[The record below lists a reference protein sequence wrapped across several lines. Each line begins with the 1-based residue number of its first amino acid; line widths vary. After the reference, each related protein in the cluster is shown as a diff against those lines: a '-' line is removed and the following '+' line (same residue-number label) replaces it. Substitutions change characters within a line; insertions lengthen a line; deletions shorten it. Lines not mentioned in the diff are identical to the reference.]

1 MFNYSRVFK
10 FFELYLGLKIKKIN
24 KSKIELLM
32 KPDFNL
38 LLNFVYKCSYHSVT
52 YLLWLLYLVLF
63 LIFCLLIKII
73 FYTYRELINNYY
85 IVLYVYIIINV
96 ALLLGYDGPLTYA
109 MMNCSPD
116 SSDVLGV
123 SRHSINHD
131 VIEGL

>member
-1 MFNYSRVFK
+1 
-10 FFELYLGLKIKKIN
+10 
-24 KSKIELLM
+24 
-32 KPDFNL
+32 
-38 LLNFVYKCSYHSVT
+38 
-52 YLLWLLYLVLF
+52 LF
-63 LIFCLLIKII
+63 IKII
-73 FYTYRELINNYY
+73 FYTHRVLINNYY
-85 IVLYVYIIINV
+85 IVLYVYLIHV